1 MKTGQIVRE
10 TFMWLAMVAVTGL
23 IATGQTCFAQTAG
36 AGEISKESAPAP
48 EAPVP
53 PPPQAGNSISK
64 ITGRFSTRERG
75 APDREETVAFNLG
88 NKHINAI
95 TGGLGQGAGLPMGVE
110 FTTANLV
117 KWVEFRV
124 SALTSTKLYRR
135 FEAGAYIPV
144 IGDENTHA
152 EIWVSYLR
160 RTEDNFYGIGPR
172 FPKDF
177 QTNFDLEQRAIN
189 ATFYHNFA
197 SGLQAGVYARVANS
211 GSFNGED
218 NNDIPMNQLFLGNP
232 NLAPVSRWAPGF
244 QTNTKILSYGA
255 YGEYDRRNNN
265 RGLTRGFYLYGRFAS
280 ADGLDYDNKP
290 VFQDYAW
297 LETELDGR
305 AYIPLF
311 SDRTSLAIRG
321 FSELKSPRGGSQ
333 IPFYDLSYLGGRS
346 QLRGFPNYRF
356 RGNNSLLFSGE
367 LRQTVWQKSESSG
380 LDVFGFTD
388 VGQVWGDNRSKT
400 DPAILQNK
408 DFDSGNWRT
417 GAGGGF
423 QYRLSKSFAFR
434 AEVGHSNER
443 TLLHFSFSRGF

>member
-1 MKTGQIVRE
+1 MNIRRIVQG
-10 TFMWLAMVAVTGL
+10 TIIALAVMAVIGV
-23 IATGQTCFAQTAG
+23 IAPGQTCFAQTT
-36 AGEISKESAPAP
+36 GEGEVSKENPAP
-48 EAPVP
+48 ETPAAPT
-53 PPPQAGNSISK
+53 PQAGDTISK

-75 APDREETVAFNLG
+75 APDREEIVAFNLG
-88 NKHINAI
+88 NKHLNAI
-95 TGGLGQGAGLPMGVE
+95 TGGFGQGAGLPMGLE
-110 FTTANLV
+110 FTTANSV

-152 EIWVSYLR
+152 EVWVSYLR

-177 QTNFDLEQRAIN
+177 QTNFDLEQRSVN

-197 SGLQAGVYARVANS
+197 KALQAGVYARVANS
-211 GSFNGED
+211 GTFNG
-218 NNDIPMNQLFLGNP
+218 NDIPMDQLFPGSLGALP
-232 NLAPVSRWAPGF
+232 ASRLAPGF
-244 QTNTKILSYGA
+244 QTNTRILSYGA
-255 YGEYDRRNNN
+255 YGSFDRRDNN

-280 ADGLDYDNKP
+280 ADGLDYDEKP
-290 VFQDYAW
+290 GFQNFKQDYGW

-311 SDRTSLAIRG
+311 SDRTSLAIRA
-321 FSELKSPRGGSQ
+321 FSELKSPKGGSQ

-346 QLRGFPNYRF
+346 ELRGFPNFRF
-356 RGNNSLLFSGE
+356 RGDNSLLFSGE
-367 LRQTVWQKSESSG
+367 LRQTVWRKSESAG

-400 DPAILQNK
+400 DPAVLQNV

-417 GAGGGF
+417 GAGGGV
-423 QYRLSKSFAFR
+423 QYRLSKAFAFR
-434 AEVGHSNER
+434 VEMGHSNER
-443 TLLHFSFSRGF
+443 SLLYFSFSRGF